1 MSRRRGLCCWGGGP
15 ESGTGTV
22 LAPAEGPA
30 PALGAV
36 LAPAEVLVPASG
48 AALVCA
54 AALLSTLALA
64 APSASPA
71 RADTAVNPATS
82 PNTPTTILAARRG
95 RPTKPLMLRLYS

>member
-22 LAPAEGPA
+22 LAPAE
-30 PALGAV
+30 
-36 LAPAEVLVPASG
+36 VLVPTSG

-64 APSASPA
+64 LALAAPSASPA
-71 RADTAVNPATS
+71 RADAAVNPATS
-82 PNTPTTILAARRG
+82 PNTPTTIPAARRG
-95 RPTKPLMLRLYS
+95 RPTEPLMLRWYPTRGAHRL